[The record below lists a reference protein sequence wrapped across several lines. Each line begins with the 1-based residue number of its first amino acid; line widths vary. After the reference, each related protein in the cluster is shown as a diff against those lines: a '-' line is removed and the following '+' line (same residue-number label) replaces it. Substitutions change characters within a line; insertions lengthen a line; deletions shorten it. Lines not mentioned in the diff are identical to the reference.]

1 MNDIIRIGVVSAVS
15 PGDCAVRVHFPS
27 EDMVSGWLKVIK
39 SPPAVTAKATATAES
54 SVSGSESSE
63 EDAKN
68 NNLNVDVDVNVDVEA
83 EAAPWFPAVGDTVLC
98 IYNPGFN
105 EDGFV
110 IGGL

>member
-15 PGDCAVRVHFPS
+15 PGDCAVRVRFPS
-27 EDMVSGWLKVIK
+27 EDIVSGWLKVIK
-39 SPPAVTAKATATAES
+39 SPPVVTAKATATAETK
-54 SVSGSESSE
+54 VSGGESSE
-63 EDAKN
+63 EDAQKN
-68 NNLNVDVDVNVDVEA
+68 DVNVDIDVNVDVA
-83 EAAPWFPAVGDTVLC
+83 TNVTSWFPAVGDTVLC

>member
-1 MNDIIRIGVVSAVS
+1 MNDIIRIGVVSTVS
-15 PGDCAVRVHFPS
+15 TNDRTVRVRFPS

-39 SPPAVTAKATATAES
+39 SPPAVTAKATATAETK
-54 SVSGSESSE
+54 VSGSE
-63 EDAKN
+63 EDAQSN
-68 NNLNVDVDVNVDVEA
+68 NVNVDVDVNVDVEA

>member
-15 PGDCAVRVHFPS
+15 PGDSAVRVHFPS

-39 SPPAVTAKATATAES
+39 SPPAVTAKATATAETK
-54 SVSGSESSE
+54 VSKSE
-63 EDAKN
+63 EDAQSN
-68 NNLNVDVDVNVDVEA
+68 NVNVDVDVNVDVEA